1 MFDRNGHHPAD
12 DAGTLHDEREL
23 LRGEFA
29 DVWDALR
36 RSGEPA
42 PSAGFTARLRET
54 LHTELARGTAV
65 VSVARDS
72 APAARPGRALVF
84 RMRFAAAAAGLL
96 AAAGLWL
103 TSGDPGASV
112 EPAPNGDPVASV
124 VSPVMNPVTTNPV
137 TVPLSNPV
145 TVPSVPVSDPVTPV
159 HDLSAVSSVP
169 EDLLA
174 EAEALAEIRRQSETL
189 DTEIRDMGRG
199 GAALV
204 SAEAL
209 SEHFP
214 FLERTFEQTLDGL

>member
-1 MFDRNGHHPAD
+1 MFDHNGHHPAD

-42 PSAGFTARLRET
+42 PSAGFSARLRET
-54 LHTELARGTAV
+54 LHAELARRTTV
-65 VSVARDS
+65 VSVVRDA

-103 TSGDPGASV
+103 ASGDPDASV
-112 EPAPNGDPVASV
+112 EPAPGGDPVASV
-124 VSPVMNPVTTNPV
+124 VSPV
-137 TVPLSNPV
+137 TVPDAVPDA
-145 TVPSVPVSDPVTPV
+145 VPSHTVTPGPV
-159 HDLSAVSSVP
+159 NPAHDLSAVSSVP

-199 GAALV
+199 GAVLV